1 MLFLKKLDKYKAY
14 LAYIYAYYVMPS
26 RKLNIILV
34 LTPNSSQRLP
44 ICIFKN
50 EIFYNNNL
58 MKCQNKQFCRI
69 RGGFYG
75 NFVD

>member
-44 ICIFKN
+44 ICTFKN

-58 MKCQNKQFCRI
+58 KKCPNEQFCRI
-69 RGGFYG
+69 RGGFCS